1 MFKALYKGILSAV
14 AVNLLTHYRH
24 LSIQLL
30 KIEAAKSYLQGVRMA
45 RLSALGLAAMGLV
58 VGLICT
64 GVLLVHAALFILL
77 PWSVRAKAALGLLL
91 GVTYLA
97 AGVLALR
104 AALSEKAWI
113 AKSGAAAMLADATG
127 QTATF

>member
-1 MFKALYKGILSAV
+1 MFNYLYKGILSAV

-45 RLSALGLAAMGLV
+45 RRSALGLMQMGLV
-58 VGLICT
+58 LGLICM
-64 GVLLVHAALFILL
+64 GALLFHASLFLLL
-77 PWSVRAKAALGLLL
+77 PWSVKAKAALGLLL
-91 GVTYLA
+91 GAAYVV

-104 AALSEKAWI
+104 TALSEKTWL
-113 AKSGAAAMLADATG
+113 AKSGAADMLADATRP
-127 QTATF
+127 AAKV

>member
-1 MFKALYKGILSAV
+1 MFNYLYKGILSAV

-45 RLSALGLAAMGLV
+45 RLSALGLVTMGLV

-64 GVLLVHAALFILL
+64 GVLLIHAALFILL

-91 GVTYLA
+91 GVTYLV